1 VTLVLASGSAIRR
14 TLLTNAGLPVI
25 VDPADIDE
33 AVIKT
38 RMQAEGAPAVVA
50 AVELAVAKAQAVSK
64 RHPAAL
70 IVGADQLLTL
80 GSEWFDKPLDRT
92 GAIRHLEKLSGR
104 SHQLV
109 CGVAVVEDG
118 VEVWRTAQSVVLHM
132 RSLSRAFIESYLDQ
146 VGDAALSSVGAY
158 QLEGLGAQLFT
169 SVEGDY
175 FTVLGLPLLPLLAF
189 LRQRGMMPA

>member
-80 GSEWFDKPLDRT
+80 GSEWFDKPPSREAVWTFPPARLRRRCRGGWRGSLAHCPVR
-92 GAIRHLEKLSGR
+92 GAAHA
-104 SHQLV
+104 
-109 CGVAVVEDG
+109 VAEPC
-118 VEVWRTAQSVVLHM
+118 L
-132 RSLSRAFIESYLDQ
+132 Y
-146 VGDAALSSVGAY
+146 
-158 QLEGLGAQLFT
+158 
-169 SVEGDY
+169 
-175 FTVLGLPLLPLLAF
+175 
-189 LRQRGMMPA
+189 